1 MIRRFD
7 RPHSYQCKFAIV
19 ALLTFFLPDNSSA
32 QKRITIDTR
41 FSTGASNREEI
52 KVFESVEESEEA
64 LTWIAS
70 AAGLT
75 PNYVVKAASV
85 DRAEAVLAGSDRYIF
100 YNQSWLRNITS
111 TNKTDWSKVIAVA
124 HEMGHHL
131 NGHTLLGTGSFHAIE
146 LEADEFSGF
155 VLHKMGASMDEA
167 EDAMETFAR
176 NYISEKYPPKAARLE
191 AVSRGW
197 LNTRN
202 KENLPPDKSE
212 SAGTPELTIQDK
224 IVSVFEP
231 NREGSHVGN
240 IGKGSTV
247 DFAFQAEGLYGGDLL
262 IWVERKKNG
271 KYEKLRDQNQI
282 YSDDAGDVFFVKQY
296 IEPVYAGKT
305 YEVSYSIPFKELHLS
320 TGTNELRI
328 NAKYCKGFKC
338 IDFPYGYFTLVV
350 KNEKWGKWYKELIVE
365 QEEVAARQ

>member
-1 MIRRFD
+1 MIGRLNQPTTYRWT
-7 RPHSYQCKFAIV
+7 FAIV
-19 ALLTFFLPDNSSA
+19 ALWPLLFAGSLLA
-32 QKRITIDTR
+32 QKKITIDTR
-41 FSTGASNREEI
+41 FNTGSSNREEI
-52 KVFESVEESEEA
+52 KVFDNAEESEKA
-64 LTWIAS
+64 LEWIIS
-70 AAGLT
+70 QAAIA
-75 PNYVVKAASV
+75 PNFTSKAADVS
-85 DRAEAVLAGSDRYIF
+85 RAEAVLAGSDRYIF
-100 YNQSWLRNITS
+100 YNQSWLRNIHLTS
-111 TNKTDWSKVIAVA
+111 KTDWSKVMAIA

-131 NGHTLLGTGSFHAIE
+131 NGHTLLGTGSYHAIE
-146 LEADEFSGF
+146 LEADKFSGA
-155 VLHKMGASMDEA
+155 VLYKMGASGQEA
-167 EDAMETFAR
+167 EEAMEAFAR
-176 NYISEKYPPKAARLE
+176 NYISEKYPPKADRLE

-197 LNTRN
+197 LEART
-202 KENLPPDKSE
+202 KENTTPEKSE
-212 SAGTPELTIQDK
+212 SAGTPELTIQSK
-224 IVSVFEP
+224 IVNVFEP

-240 IGKGSTV
+240 IGKGSTI

-282 YSDDAGDVFFVKQY
+282 FGDDAGDVFFVKQY

-305 YEVSYSIPFKELHLS
+305 YEVSYSLPFKELHLPN
-320 TGTNELRI
+320 GTNDLRI

>member
-1 MIRRFD
+1 
-7 RPHSYQCKFAIV
+7 
-19 ALLTFFLPDNSSA
+19 
-32 QKRITIDTR
+32 
-41 FSTGASNREEI
+41 
-52 KVFESVEESEEA
+52 
-64 LTWIAS
+64 
-70 AAGLT
+70 
-75 PNYVVKAASV
+75 
-85 DRAEAVLAGSDRYIF
+85 
-100 YNQSWLRNITS
+100 
-111 TNKTDWSKVIAVA
+111 
-124 HEMGHHL
+124 
-131 NGHTLLGTGSFHAIE
+131 
-146 LEADEFSGF
+146 
-155 VLHKMGASMDEA
+155 MGASIDEA
-167 EDAMETFAR
+167 EAAMEAFAR

-197 LNTRN
+197 LNTRD
-202 KENLPPDKSE
+202 KENLTPEKSE

-240 IGKGSTV
+240 IGKGSTI

-262 IWVERKKNG
+262 IWVEQKKNG

-282 YSDDAGDVFFVKQY
+282 YADDAGDVFFAKEY
-296 IEPVYAGKT
+296 IEPVDASAT
-305 YEVSYSIPFKELHLS
+305 YEVSYSMPFKELHLS
-320 TGTNELRI
+320 SGTHELRI

>member
-1 MIRRFD
+1 MIGRLNQ
-7 RPHSYQCKFAIV
+7 PSTCHCIFAVV
-19 ALLTFFLPDNSSA
+19 ALLSLFLAGNSLA

-41 FSTGASNREEI
+41 FSTGSSNREEVR
-52 KVFESVEESEEA
+52 VFDSAEESEEA
-64 LTWIAS
+64 LAWIAGT
-70 AAGLT
+70 AGLT
-75 PNYVVKAASV
+75 PNFTIKAADV

-111 TNKTDWSKVIAVA
+111 TNKTDWSKVMAVA

-146 LEADEFSGF
+146 LEADAFAGF
-155 VLHKMGASMDEA
+155 VLHKMGASVQEA
-167 EDAMETFAR
+167 EEAMEAFVR
-176 NYISEKYPPKAARLE
+176 NYISDKYPPKAARLE

-197 LNTRN
+197 LNARS
-202 KENLPPDKSE
+202 KENSTADKSE
-212 SAGTPELTIQDK
+212 SAGTPELTIQSE

-282 YSDDAGDVFFVKQY
+282 FGDDAGDVFFVKEY
-296 IEPVYAGKT
+296 IEPVYAGTT
-305 YEVSYSIPFKELHLS
+305 YEVSYSLPFKELHLS

-365 QEEVAARQ
+365 QEEVATR